1 MKSKNKGNQTNKKK
15 KIRNTKAARVILR
28 LFLVGIGGLGILWL
42 MVPVIVG
49 RIVNIGTVTGILV
62 FGMVA
67 GYGLLMGWCNRVLSN
82 LWKKKAGKIVLSILM
97 GIACIILTLVIILT
111 TNMIIA
117 ASRKPTEEAT
127 VIVLGCRV
135 YGEYASLSL
144 LERLEA
150 AEEYLK
156 AHPETVCILS
166 GGQGPGEDISE
177 AECMYRYLTEQG
189 ISSERLYL
197 EDRSTSTRE
206 NMAFSK
212 EIIEEEGF
220 STKVAIVTNEYHE
233 YRASIIAGE
242 LDLEPASVPASTAL
256 WLFPAYYVRELYGIL
271 YEWVF

>member
-1 MKSKNKGNQTNKKK
+1 MMSKNKENETIKKK
-15 KIRNTKAARVILR
+15 KTSNIKAARVILR

-62 FGMVA
+62 FGIVA
-67 GYGLLMGWCNRVLSN
+67 GYGLFMGWCNRVLAN
-82 LWKKKAGKIVLSILM
+82 LWKKKAGKVVLSIMM
-97 GIACIILTLVIILT
+97 GIACIILALVIILT
-111 TNMIIA
+111 TNIIIA
-117 ASRKPTEEAT
+117 ASRKPAEEAT

-144 LERLEA
+144 LERLQA

-156 AHPETVCILS
+156 AHSEAVCILS

-233 YRASIIAGE
+233 YRASIIARD

>member
-1 MKSKNKGNQTNKKK
+1 M
-15 KIRNTKAARVILR
+15 ICLR

-49 RIVNIGTVTGILV
+49 RIVNIGTVTGLLICGLI
-62 FGMVA
+62 A
-67 GYGLLMGWCNRVLSN
+67 GYGIFMGWCNRILSK

-97 GIACIILTLVIILT
+97 GIACIILGLVIILT
-111 TNMIIA
+111 TNIIIA
-117 ASRKPTEEAT
+117 ANRKPAEEAT

-144 LERLEA
+144 LERLQA

-156 AHPETVCILS
+156 AHPDTVCILS

-189 ISSERLYL
+189 IASGRLYL

>member
-1 MKSKNKGNQTNKKK
+1 MPKNKGNQTIHKK
-15 KIRNTKAARVILR
+15 KIHNKKAARVCLR
-28 LFLVGIGGLGILWL
+28 LFLVGIGGLGLLWL

-49 RIVNIGTVTGILV
+49 RIVNIGTVTGILI

-67 GYGLLMGWCNRVLSN
+67 GYGLFMGWCNRVLEN
-82 LWKKKAGKIVLSILM
+82 LWKKKAGKIILSILM
-97 GIACIILTLVIILT
+97 GIACIILALVIILT

-117 ASRKPTEEAT
+117 AGRKPEENAT
-127 VIVLGCRV
+127 VIILGCRV

-144 LERLEA
+144 LERLQA

-156 AHPETVCILS
+156 EHPEAVCILS

-189 ISSERLYL
+189 ISPEQLYL
-197 EDRSTSTRE
+197 EDKSTSTRE

-212 EIIEEEGF
+212 TIIEEQGF

-233 YRASIIAGE
+233 YRASIIARNQG
-242 LDLEPASVPASTAL
+242 LEPASVPASTAV